1 LSVRDNLIRDLDSMA
16 PDIQTRAKLIL
27 DVTPEVMGGAYRRG
41 VKIALGSDAGVVPH
55 GNNVRELEWLVKV
68 GMSNQDALKAG
79 TIDAAELLGLRATT
93 GSIAVGKSADIIAVD
108 GDPLSGIEAMRKV
121 DFVMARG
128 KVFKGE

>member
-1 LSVRDNLIRDLDSMA
+1 
-16 PDIQTRAKLIL
+16 
-27 DVTPEVMGGAYRRG
+27 